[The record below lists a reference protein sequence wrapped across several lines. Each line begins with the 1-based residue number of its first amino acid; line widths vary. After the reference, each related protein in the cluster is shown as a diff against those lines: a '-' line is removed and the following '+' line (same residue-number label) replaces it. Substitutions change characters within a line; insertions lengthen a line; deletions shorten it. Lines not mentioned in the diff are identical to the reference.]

1 MSQVFQ
7 DDGVAFQF
15 PDGWT
20 LEREDNE
27 AGWTVSAQSPDTAF
41 FLLTYDRNTP
51 TPQEMA
57 ETALEALR
65 EEYDEI
71 EVEACVDSVAGQPAI
86 GHDVHFYSLD
96 LTNTAWTRSFYGAG
110 GTLFYLCQ
118 LTDHELETHERA
130 LQAICTSLVVED

>member
-7 DDGVAFQF
+7 DDGVALQF
-15 PDGWT
+15 PDDWS

-27 AGWTVSAQSPDTAF
+27 SGWTVSLQSPDTAF

-65 EEYDEI
+65 EEYDDLEA
-71 EVEACVDSVAGQPAI
+71 EACVDSVAGQPSI
-86 GHDVHFYSLD
+86 GHDIHFISLD
-96 LTNTAWTRSFYGAG
+96 LTNTCWTRSFYGAG
-110 GTLFYLCQ
+110 GTLFFLCQ
-118 LTDHELETHERA
+118 LTDQELETREPE
-130 LQAICTSLVVED
+130 LLAISASLVVED